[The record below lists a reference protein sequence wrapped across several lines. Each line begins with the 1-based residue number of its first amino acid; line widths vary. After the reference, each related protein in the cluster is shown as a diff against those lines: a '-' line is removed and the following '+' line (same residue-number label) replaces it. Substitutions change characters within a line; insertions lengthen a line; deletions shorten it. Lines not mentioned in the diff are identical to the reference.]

1 MDKCFKKV
9 KTWARGYFV
18 CFSLKQKLRTDSLL
32 NSKNKKNRRNK
43 KSKKILTLY
52 QNYIISLH
60 FVNSL

>member
-1 MDKCFKKV
+1 MFQKSENLSTRLFCVF
-9 KTWARGYFV
+9 FQ
-18 CFSLKQKLRTDSLL
+18 KQKLHTDSQL

-43 KSKKILTLY
+43 KWKKILTLY